1 MRVEFSRHARR
12 RIKLYNIPESTLL
25 EILEN
30 IELSQGEHKI
40 IEDVSGI
47 KFPVKMVIAVEGEII
62 TVITAYPL
70 KKRRKNERI
79 LR

>member
-1 MRVEFSRHARR
+1 M
-12 RIKLYNIPESTLL
+12 KLYDIPESTLL

-30 IELSQGEHKI
+30 RELSQGKHEI

-47 KFPVKMVIAVEGEII
+47 KFPVKMVIVVEGEII

>member
-1 MRVEFSRHARR
+1 MRVEFSRHAKRR
-12 RIKLYNIPESTLL
+12 MQLYNIPESTLL

-30 IELSQGEHKI
+30 IELSQGEHEI

-70 KKRRKNERI
+70 KKKEKE
-79 LR
+79 